1 MIKKIFSIIKRIIYS
16 AFLIYGY
23 NILALP
29 LNLIIPINILTVGL
43 VILLG
48 FPVLF
53 SLILIFIL
61 IF

>member
-1 MIKKIFSIIKRIIYS
+1 MVKKVFLIIKKIIYS

-23 NILALP
+23 NILVLP
-29 LNLIIPINILTVGL
+29 LNLTIPINILTVGL

>member
-1 MIKKIFSIIKRIIYS
+1 MVKKVFLIIKKIIYS

-23 NILALP
+23 NILVLP
-29 LNLIIPINILTVGL
+29 LNLTIPINILTVGL

-53 SLILIFIL
+53 SLILVFIL